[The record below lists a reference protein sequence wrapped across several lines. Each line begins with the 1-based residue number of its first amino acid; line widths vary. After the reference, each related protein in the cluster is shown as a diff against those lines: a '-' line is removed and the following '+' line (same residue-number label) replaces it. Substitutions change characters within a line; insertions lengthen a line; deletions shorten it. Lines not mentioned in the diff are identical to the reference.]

1 LTIENEDRKR
11 TLRISQWLNE
21 DPVTFDKIRR
31 KYNIKISKEIFNIL
45 VSKLRANHPLYFRD
59 SLGLNVRVEFKGYA
73 QPIKAVIPYNC
84 NPVEFYKWWCEN
96 QDLINMTFT
105 EKIILFDRV
114 LLEEPELLKREHRKM
129 IHKPNQ

>member
-1 LTIENEDRKR
+1 MTIENENGIR
-11 TLRISQWLNE
+11 TLRISQWLHE

-31 KYNIKISKEIFNIL
+31 KYNIKINKEIFNIL
-45 VSKLRANHPLYFRD
+45 ISKLRANHPSYFRNA
-59 SLGLNVRVEFKGYA
+59 LGLNVRIEFKGYD
-73 QPIKAVIPYNC
+73 QPIKAIIPYDY

-114 LLEEPELLKREHRKM
+114 LLEEPASLKKEHRK
-129 IHKPNQ
+129 IIEKHL

>member
-1 LTIENEDRKR
+1 MTIENDDGIR

-21 DPVTFDKIRR
+21 DPITFDKIRR
-31 KYNIKISKEIFNIL
+31 KYNIKINKEIFNIL

-59 SLGLNVRVEFKGYA
+59 ALGLNVRIEFKGYA

-114 LLEEPELLKREHRKM
+114 LLEEPDLLKREHRKM
-129 IHKPNQ
+129 IKKLD